1 MRPSRAA
8 AAAIALL
15 ALLAGCSPT
24 VTMAPAAEDA
34 NDPGCAA
41 VIARIYHQSTPVTI
55 GEFPLRQTDAQGT
68 AAWGDPTIA
77 LLYCGVPV
85 PAASELPC
93 IEYNG
98 IFWLRE
104 EVDAGYA
111 FTTYGREPAI
121 RVVVDGDILGGPGV
135 ALDELSATVAHLP
148 ENGRVCLDTDDTVTG
163 QDLDE
168 E

>member
-1 MRPSRAA
+1 MRRSPVAA
-8 AAAIALL
+8 ATIALL

-24 VTMAPAAEDA
+24 VTMSPAAEHAD
-34 NDPGCAA
+34 DPGCAA
-41 VIARIYHQSTPVTI
+41 VISRLYHRSTPVTI

-68 AAWGDPTIA
+68 AAWGDPTVA

-85 PAASELPC
+85 PEVSELPC

-104 EVDAGYA
+104 EVEAGYA
-111 FTTYGREPAI
+111 FTTYGRDPAV
-121 RVVVDGDILGGPGV
+121 RLVVDGDILGGPGV
-135 ALDELSATVAHLP
+135 ALDELSDAVAYLP
-148 ENGRVCLDTDDTVTG
+148 DNGRVCLDTDDTVTG
-163 QDLDE
+163 QDLE